1 MNLRTV
7 MVSHMVAQPQVGSD
21 RIRYAL
27 EPQGEALFHE
37 FGVGFEEGETGF
49 VSYSTA
55 IVEWLN
61 GRVES
66 VVVDRIRFVTPHR
79 P

>member
-7 MVSHMVAQPQVGSD
+7 MVSHMVAQPQVGFD
-21 RIRYAL
+21 RIKYRL
-27 EPQGEALFHE
+27 EPQGEALFHGL
-37 FGVGFEEGETGF
+37 GVGYEEGETGIGN
-49 VSYSTA
+49 YSTA
-55 IVEWLN
+55 IVEWPD

-66 VVVDRIRFVTPHR
+66 VVADRIRFVTPHR